1 MKVLLLGSG
10 GQVGTSIKLQKPK
23 EINLISFT
31 KKDLDIT
38 NQKDCEEKFI
48 NHKPDWVINAA
59 AYTEVDN
66 AEKNRNLA
74 FSVNRDGPK
83 FISEILKDIGGKLM
97 HISTDFVFDGNSS
110 QPYKVSDKKNPISIY
125 GLSKSLG
132 EDEIRRILFKK
143 NNSIIL
149 RTSWIMGPFG
159 VNFAKTMLK
168 MHCEKDTFKVVN
180 DQLGSPTSSISLAN
194 ICWKIIQKNLNN
206 NLNFPPIMHWRD
218 EGITSWYEVAKEIG
232 YIGYKLKKIPK
243 ISVLEPIKSI
253 EYKTL
258 AKRPLYSVLDTSDT
272 KKILNVNAKHWKKT
286 LLHSF
291 KYHH

>member
-159 VNFAKTMLK
+159 VNFAKT
-168 MHCEKDTFKVVN
+168 
-180 DQLGSPTSSISLAN
+180 
-194 ICWKIIQKNLNN
+194 
-206 NLNFPPIMHWRD
+206 
-218 EGITSWYEVAKEIG
+218 
-232 YIGYKLKKIPK
+232 
-243 ISVLEPIKSI
+243 
-253 EYKTL
+253 
-258 AKRPLYSVLDTSDT
+258 
-272 KKILNVNAKHWKKT
+272 
-286 LLHSF
+286 
-291 KYHH
+291 